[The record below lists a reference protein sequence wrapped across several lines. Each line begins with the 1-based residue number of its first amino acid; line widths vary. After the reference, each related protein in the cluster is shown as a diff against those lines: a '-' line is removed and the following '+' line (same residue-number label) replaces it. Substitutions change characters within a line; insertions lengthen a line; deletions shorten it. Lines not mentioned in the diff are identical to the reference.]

1 MELIEGL
8 VVSTQQRRRNL
19 KENTNPWKTAA
30 MKQGLVMGA
39 LVELLSEFAGPS
51 NEGIAFIHDYALNG

>member
-19 KENTNPWKTAA
+19 KENTSPRNAAA
-30 MKQGLVMGA
+30 MKQCLVMGVA
-39 LVELLSEFAGPS
+39 VEPLPELAGPS
-51 NEGIAFIHDYALNG
+51 NEGVTFIHDYALNG

>member
-1 MELIEGL
+1 MD
-8 VVSTQQRRRNL
+8 STQWRRRNL
-19 KENTNPWKTAA
+19 KENTSPQNVAA
-30 MKQGLVMGA
+30 MKQGLVMGV